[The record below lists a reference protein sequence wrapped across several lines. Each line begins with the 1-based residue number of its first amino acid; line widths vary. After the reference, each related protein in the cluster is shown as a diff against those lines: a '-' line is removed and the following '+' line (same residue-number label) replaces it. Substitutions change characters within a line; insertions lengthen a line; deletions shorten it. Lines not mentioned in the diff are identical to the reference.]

1 MQHEGPIT
9 GATERGWS
17 GSGEVGAV
25 MTAAAVARGIEFASM
40 SAVKA
45 SSLGSMCSCY
55 ISVLHTVSGRRWKN
69 IQLKSTLA
77 LQGSRDC
84 IPVKEQRDGS
94 VKGGSRS
101 TV

>member
-1 MQHEGPIT
+1 MQHEGLIT

-25 MTAAAVARGIEFASM
+25 MTAAAVASGIECASM

-55 ISVLHTVSGRRWKN
+55 ISVLRSA
-69 IQLKSTLA
+69 QCQA
-77 LQGSRDC
+77 
-84 IPVKEQRDGS
+84 
-94 VKGGSRS
+94 GGGKTSSCR
-101 TV
+101 VH